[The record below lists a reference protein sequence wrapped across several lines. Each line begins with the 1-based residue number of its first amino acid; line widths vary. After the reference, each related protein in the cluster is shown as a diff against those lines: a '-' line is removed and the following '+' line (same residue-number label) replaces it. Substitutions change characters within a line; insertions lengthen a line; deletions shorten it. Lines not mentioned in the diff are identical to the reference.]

1 MTPQTATCR
10 AIPGSP
16 AQCAGVCAPA
26 SVRRFAEH
34 GGGQQAGGNGDGHR
48 RKAVQRRKAEGER
61 MQVPLQPLALQR
73 QAHEYLSEEAQRIL
87 REFEDSGSES
97 F

>member
-1 MTPQTATCR
+1 MAH
-10 AIPGSP
+10 I
-16 AQCAGVCAPA
+16 
-26 SVRRFAEH
+26 
-34 GGGQQAGGNGDGHR
+34 
-48 RKAVQRRKAEGER
+48 
-61 MQVPLQPLALQR
+61 ALQR